1 MCACVRAYLLMQCSA
16 VQSSARNHCIH
27 HTTPYCILFYF
38 MRCRCWCCAFSF
50 CADDTHFSEAR

>member
-38 MRCRCWCCAFSF
+38 MRCRCCAVRFL
-50 CADDTHFSEAR
+50 CG